1 MVGML
6 KAFSLWLEHRTGSAG
21 GSYDP
26 HPGKG
31 CSPERA
37 SGSPA
42 QGPPCT
48 SIKVRPPGAAS
59 GSHAGMPALC
69 PMCPSAGSQRAAQSR
84 MLTAKPVGGP
94 EPVPSPSCHSPCP
107 HGGDFQGC
115 PSAFCKGPHGHRWK
129 AQTAPGGAGG
139 PLPCWPLSL
148 LPSLLPVSPPHP
160 WGKGVGAAG
169 HQHLEL
175 GTRPGDQTLAITLS
189 SQVDLVVG
197 TRPPAILWD
206 FLLS

>member
-1 MVGML
+1 MAGASNRRL
-6 KAFSLWLEHRTGSAG
+6 SAG

-59 GSHAGMPALC
+59 GGHAGMPALC
-69 PMCPSAGSQRAAQSR
+69 PVCPSAGSQRAAQSR

-94 EPVPSPSCHSPCP
+94 EPDPSPSCHSPCP

-129 AQTAPGGAGG
+129 AQTAPGGGG
-139 PLPCWPLSL
+139 DPALLAPLPAPFSSPC
-148 LPSLLPVSPPHP
+148 LPAPPV
-160 WGKGVGAAG
+160 GKGGGGCGAPASGTGDPSRRPDTCHHSKQPGRLGGWHAATRHPVG
-169 HQHLEL
+169 LSVEL
-175 GTRPGDQTLAITLS
+175 D
-189 SQVDLVVG
+189 
-197 TRPPAILWD
+197 
-206 FLLS
+206 